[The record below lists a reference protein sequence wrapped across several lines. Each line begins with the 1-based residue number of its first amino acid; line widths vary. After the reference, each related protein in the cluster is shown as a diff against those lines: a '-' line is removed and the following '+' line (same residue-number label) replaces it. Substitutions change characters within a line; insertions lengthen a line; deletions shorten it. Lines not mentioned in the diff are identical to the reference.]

1 MARPLLWFQN
11 HYDSIFSSQIIEI
24 EEKTFKKKKKV
35 ANIKGKILHVF
46 WFQKIALYFL
56 CLKIKNKK
64 GYEILFDEGNWK
76 V

>member
-1 MARPLLWFQN
+1 MIQYFHHKLLRYRRKLF
-11 HYDSIFSSQIIEI
+11 
-24 EEKTFKKKKKV
+24 KKKKV

-64 GYEILFDEGNWK
+64 GYEILFDEGN
-76 V
+76 